1 MFKNSKA
8 KKLSESR
15 KDFIMK
21 RKLTYILLMTVTL
34 MLFIAGCSNGG
45 KEQGE
50 ENKQSG
56 EKEKIR
62 FVIGPYQPTPQDT
75 RTAFEPFIKHVA
87 QELGVDY
94 EMAVTNDWAGIAVAL
109 STGQADVAWMGPW
122 SYVLSYHQ
130 ADVEALATVKYD
142 GKPTYQAIIV
152 ANPEVEIEN
161 FPEDAKGM
169 SISFADV
176 GSTSGWL
183 VPSYYFHTLGI
194 NPKEY
199 FQYTEGATHPANEI
213 SVIEGT
219 VDLATDYDRNRNAML
234 LAGTINENDN
244 KIVWESDPLPND
256 PIVVRKNLDADL
268 KKKMQE
274 VIVAIDESTAK
285 EVLPEHYTGFVKSSH
300 EMYKMIEDAGIALE
314 KIDTNEQK

>member
-1 MFKNSKA
+1 
-8 KKLSESR
+8 
-15 KDFIMK
+15 MK
-21 RKLTYILLMTVTL
+21 WSLRM
-34 MLFIAGCSNGG
+34 
-45 KEQGE
+45 
-50 ENKQSG
+50 
-56 EKEKIR
+56 
-62 FVIGPYQPTPQDT
+62 IGLGLQLPYQLD
-75 RTAFEPFIKHVA
+75 KLMWH
-87 QELGVDY
+87 G
-94 EMAVTNDWAGIAVAL
+94 WAHGAIC
-109 STGQADVAWMGPW
+109 
-122 SYVLSYHQ
+122 LSYHQ

-152 ANPEVEIEN
+152 ANPEVEIEK

-213 SVIEGT
+213 SVIEGI
-219 VDLATDYDRNRNAML
+219 VDLATDYDRNRNAMI

-256 PIVVRKNLDADL
+256 PIVVRKDLDEDF
-268 KKKMQE
+268 KKRMQD
-274 VIVAIDESTAK
+274 VIVAIDEANSKGSFTR
-285 EVLPEHYTGFVKSSH
+285 
-300 EMYKMIEDAGIALE
+300 ALYWLC
-314 KIDTNEQK
+314 KIVT